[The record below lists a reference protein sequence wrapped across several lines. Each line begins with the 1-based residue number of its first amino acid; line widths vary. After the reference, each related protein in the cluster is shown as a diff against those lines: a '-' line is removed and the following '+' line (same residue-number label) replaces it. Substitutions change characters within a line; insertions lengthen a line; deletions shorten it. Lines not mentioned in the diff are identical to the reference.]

1 MTLDTTTDTTDS
13 TGTASPGTEVAAAAA
28 HHHGYISDKDRYL
41 TRMKRIEGQAR
52 GIAKM
57 IDDEKYCIDILT
69 QIAAV
74 NSALENVAM
83 ALLDDH
89 LHHCVAHAASEG
101 GEVADEKLSEAM
113 AAIKRLVK
121 S

>member
-1 MTLDTTTDTTDS
+1 MTH
-13 TGTASPGTEVAAAAA
+13 PGP
-28 HHHGYISDKDRYL
+28 HGYSDDKARYL
-41 TRMKRIEGQAR
+41 ARLKRIEGQTR
-52 GIAKM
+52 GIHRM
-57 IDDEKYCIDILT
+57 IEEDEYCIDILT
-69 QIAAV
+69 QIAAI